1 MGLYINPKEKRK
13 EAWLEEN
20 GKLITRV
27 NAEMIVKSDGYPKDE
42 VVVCL
47 VNNGSFTAAAIADC
61 LPEFEAFTWEGDKR
75 PKKWY
80 NVPRRCFVGG
90 AWSIVE

>member
-20 GKLITRV
+20 GKAVSEAKAKEIAT
-27 NAEMIVKSDGYPKDE
+27 AEGYPKDE

-47 VNNGSFTAAAIADC
+47 VNNGHFTAAGIADC
-61 LPEFEAFTWEGDKR
+61 LPEFEAFTWHGDPR
-75 PKKWY
+75 PKKFY
-80 NVPRRCFVGG
+80 NVPRRCFTDS
-90 AWSIVE
+90 WDIVE